1 MYYIGVRDE
10 EKEKWKK
17 KANINH
23 SILVLFPTIYLAP
36 LKVNTKFEVSG
47 LIGAKIPVMK
57 CFIERKKN
65 GQIKGTIGSSMLIL
79 FHTIQ
84 QHLYQI

>member
-36 LKVNTKFEVSG
+36 LKINTKFEVSG
-47 LIGAKIPVMK
+47 LIGAEISVMK
-57 CFIERKKN
+57 CL
-65 GQIKGTIGSSMLIL
+65 IGEKEK
-79 FHTIQ
+79 
-84 QHLYQI
+84 